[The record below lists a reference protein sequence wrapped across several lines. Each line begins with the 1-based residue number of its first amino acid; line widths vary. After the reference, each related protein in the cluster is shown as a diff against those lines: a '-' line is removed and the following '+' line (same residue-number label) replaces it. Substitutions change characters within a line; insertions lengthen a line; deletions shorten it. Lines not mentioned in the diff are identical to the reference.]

1 MTFDEAQKQLNQL
14 NEQYGQGRIS
24 PEQYQ
29 AAIGQL
35 RFQDASGRWWQP
47 QPGGEGWLVW
57 DGSAW
62 QSGVPAGMT
71 YGMPSRPAE
80 LQTFPG
86 AGSGQPAAAEGP
98 GIVRQMAQRR
108 AGQFVDPQTFFE
120 LSRRLPMA
128 QRPQSWWNLLSVLG
142 GAVSGYAWF
151 VYGSVRGMPRLKFL
165 GVQRESWLDLLPTL
179 VLLALPIVAI
189 IFRRALARLLTP
201 LWQRVGRMSLKAKLG
216 LCVPALLFLVLFS
229 TTNFL
234 FQQREGLDVIT
245 PILMTGIPL
254 VLVLFRAE
262 TDQALMPIQNLR
274 RNIPRGFLVGMG
286 LATPFLIAFLLYYLV
301 GLSMYPL
308 LRANVLLGTLSSYV
322 LLRNPVASPGGRG
335 TVPRVPGMMIAVGI
349 FLFFVA
355 PAVAD
360 DFLRD
365 PFNLNDG
372 LRTDVI
378 APILSGI
385 ATAVVSILVNGVE
398 VARVMIQAAGPVQ
411 EGEEAEHKN
420 FIVQV
425 ETTDKN
431 GARSTVVSAETGGV
445 FIYAHCEEVG
455 QGRFPSGD
463 DTIGFALLDGEG
475 WVTLNDLGMQGE
487 ERCAHI
493 ALVEP
498 VPTSGTP
505 PASCSVHVSAGA
517 GGGLIGATVRLALSF
532 EEEWEL
538 DFL

>member
-14 NEQYGQGRIS
+14 NEQYRQRRIS

-29 AAIGQL
+29 AAIGQV

-47 QPGGEGWLVW
+47 EPGGQGWLVW

-62 QSGVPAGMT
+62 QRGSPA
-71 YGMPSRPAE
+71 
-80 LQTFPG
+80 

-98 GIVRQMAQRR
+98 GLARQMAQRR

-120 LSRRLPMA
+120 ISRRLPMA

-142 GAVSGYAWF
+142 GAVSGYVWF

-165 GVQRESWLDLLPTL
+165 GVQRESWLDLLPTF
-179 VLLALPIVAI
+179 VLLAFPVAAI

-216 LCVPALLFLVLFS
+216 LCVPVLLFLVLFS

-245 PILMTGIPL
+245 PILMTGIPML
-254 VLVLFRAE
+254 LVLFRAE
-262 TDQALMPIQNLR
+262 TDQALMPLQDLR
-274 RNIPRGFLVGMG
+274 RHIPRGLLVGIG
-286 LATPFLIAFLLYYLV
+286 LAIPFLIAFLLYYIV

-308 LRANVLLGTLSSYV
+308 LRANVLLGTLMSYV
-322 LLRNPVASPGGRG
+322 LLRNPVTYPGGRG
-335 TVPRVPGMMIAVGI
+335 TVPRLPGMGLMIAIGV

-378 APILSGI
+378 APILSGV

-425 ETTDKN
+425 ETADKN
-431 GARSTVVSAETGGV
+431 GGRSTVVSAETGGI

-463 DTIGFALLDGEG
+463 DTIGFALLDGDG
-475 WVTLNDLGMQGE
+475 WVILNDLGTQNQ
-487 ERCAHI
+487 ERCAHV

-505 PASCSVHVSAGA
+505 PASCSVRVSAGA